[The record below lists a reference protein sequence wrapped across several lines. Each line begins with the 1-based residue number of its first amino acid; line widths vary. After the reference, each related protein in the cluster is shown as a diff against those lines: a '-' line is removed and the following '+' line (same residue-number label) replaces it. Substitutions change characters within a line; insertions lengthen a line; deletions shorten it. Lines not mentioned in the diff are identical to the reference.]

1 MSDETNKG
9 RDARNEINVSAKDE
23 VAYWSKL
30 LGVSE
35 EELRATVER
44 VGPQIEDVAR
54 DLVDKAA

>member
-1 MSDETNKG
+1 MSDEAKKG
-9 RDARNEINVSAKDE
+9 PDARNEINVGDKDE
-23 VAYWSKL
+23 AAYWSKL

-54 DLVDKAA
+54 ELVDKAA